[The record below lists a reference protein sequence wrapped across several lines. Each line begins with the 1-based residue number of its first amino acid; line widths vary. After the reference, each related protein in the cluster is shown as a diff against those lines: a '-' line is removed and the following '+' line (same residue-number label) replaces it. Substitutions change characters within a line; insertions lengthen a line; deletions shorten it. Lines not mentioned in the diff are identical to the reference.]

1 MSTQTAQSNGFER
14 RCVLRPLEKGKED
27 MQFMSSLIRRFGLIL
42 AGVLLLC
49 LFHSPSAVAG
59 EEEGGAVYV
68 LTNQSTDNT
77 IVVFERAENGTLVRA
92 QEVSAHGRGS
102 GGGLGSQGALTLS
115 DSGHLLLAVNAGSN
129 ELSVLAVSE
138 DGLHFVGKV
147 ASGGVRP
154 ISVTVHEG
162 IVYVLN
168 AGGTPNVTGF
178 TLSRSGRL
186 QQIPNSV
193 HTLAG
198 AKAAAAQV
206 QFSPEGDLL
215 LVTEKNTNLIDIFQV
230 DDDGRIEHAASL
242 PSNNAT
248 PFGFSFGP
256 RGIVIV
262 SEAAGG
268 APGASTLSSY
278 RVIDGHSDND
288 TLQTISKSVPDTQ
301 AAACWVV
308 ITRSGRLAFTSNTG
322 SGTVSSYRVSRRGE
336 LSLDSAVAADLGA
349 GSAPTDMALTGN
361 SRFLYVLNSGI
372 GTVAGFRVKAGILTP
387 VNEPAGLPLSAVGL
401 AAE

>member
-1 MSTQTAQSNGFER
+1 
-14 RCVLRPLEKGKED
+14 
-27 MQFMSSLIRRFGLIL
+27 MQFMASPIRRFRLLL

-77 IVVFERAENGTLVRA
+77 VVVFERAENGTLVRA
-92 QEVSAHGRGS
+92 QEVSTHGRGS

-115 DSGHLLLAVNAGSN
+115 DSGHLLFAVNAGSN

-154 ISVTVHEG
+154 ISVTVHED
-162 IVYVLN
+162 IIYVLN

-178 TLSRSGRL
+178 SLSRSDELR
-186 QQIPNSV
+186 QIQNST

-198 AKAAAAQV
+198 ANAAAAQV
-206 QFSPEGDLL
+206 EFSPDGDLL
-215 LVTEKNTNLIDIFQV
+215 LVTEKNTNLIDIFEV
-230 DDDGRIEHAASL
+230 DDGGRIEQAASL

-256 RGIVIV
+256 HGIVIV

-288 TLQTISKSVPDTQ
+288 TLETISKSVPDTQ

-308 ITRSGRLAFTSNTG
+308 ITRGGRHAFTSNTA
-322 SGTVSSYRVSRRGE
+322 SGTVSSYRVSHGGD
-336 LSLDSAVAADLGA
+336 LSLMAAVAANLGA
-349 GSAPTDMALTGN
+349 GSGPTDMALSGN
-361 SRFLYVLNSGI
+361 SRFLYVLNSGT
-372 GTVAGFRVKAGILTP
+372 GTVAGFRVKAGNLTP
-387 VNEPAGLPLSAVGL
+387 VNEVAGLPLSVQGI
-401 AAE
+401 AAQ